1 MIIEFRQHVLCFCFI
16 AEGKKQIK
24 KLGWFPF
31 EFLSYLL
38 IFNNIVNFLK
48 NVFVHS
54 FI

>member
-1 MIIEFRQHVLCFCFI
+1 MYYVFALLLKEKNKL
-16 AEGKKQIK
+16 K

-48 NVFVHS
+48 NLFVHS